1 MLFFPGEWITYVLL
15 VLVGLLDLRSQWCRQ
30 SLDKLAQCTHAFISF
45 TDFIFLK
52 MYRKDTIG
60 WNTPLRCS
68 QSCWILFNGR
78 GRSVYRFGR
87 HLELHELCFS
97 TENLPGCMDLQK
109 AHISNF
115 SLKQHTQQKQRGPL
129 HFCSCTIAPM
139 AYAVQQLRQ
148 NPKTFET
155 FALFV
160 SDDHF
165 SKREQILQ
173 CVWRRMGIRLVSS
186 SWRAC
191 YVRLSSCPTLVITAS
206 PHTKSDPV
214 CTNATLRS
222 VFKSTGSQT
231 SYS

>member
-1 MLFFPGEWITYVLL
+1 MEFKTYWIVNKDFLKVNNCWTAKIHTHTLVVKQIRNLTCLQTHCLISVLVVYSQVLFFPGEWITYVLL

-30 SLDKLAQCTHAFISF
+30 SLDKLAQCPHAFISF

-60 WNTPLRCS
+60 WNTPLRSS

-139 AYAVQQLRQ
+139 ACAVQQLKTK
-148 NPKTFET
+148 PKNIW
-155 FALFV
+155 
-160 SDDHF
+160 D
-165 SKREQILQ
+165 
-173 CVWRRMGIRLVSS
+173 IRFICIWWPL
-186 SWRAC
+186 
-191 YVRLSSCPTLVITAS
+191 
-206 PHTKSDPV
+206 
-214 CTNATLRS
+214 
-222 VFKSTGSQT
+222 
-231 SYS
+231 